1 MHSYKRQLNATAG
14 ITTAGVSCEYFPG
27 KQTQYT
33 QTRHR
38 LFRGIWLP
46 NEIMYAARDVTRS
59 LVDGI
64 SPTSKKKLSVRHCS
78 TRLDMTM
85 HLFNSL
91 SLTSEKVQS
100 DRFIV

>member
-1 MHSYKRQLNATAG
+1 MS
-14 ITTAGVSCEYFPG
+14 VFPG

-38 LFRGIWLP
+38 LFCGIWLP

-64 SPTSKKKLSVRHCS
+64 STTPGRHLPIPD
-78 TRLDMTM
+78 LDP
-85 HLFNSL
+85 LSL
-91 SLTSEKVQS
+91 SSELPGLLEYPGTEGSSERIHPLATNQYM
-100 DRFIV
+100 IG